1 MMMRHSKAFYIED
14 KIAEEQ
20 QKYKV
25 QCECG
30 TKTVMATVDKTI
42 CRGCGHWV
50 YRNKGIEF
58 REKMKEKL
66 RCQKKID

>member
-1 MMMRHSKAFYIED
+1 MMKHIKAFYNEE
-14 KIAEEQ
+14 KIANDKNQ
-20 QKYKV
+20 YKV
-25 QCECG
+25 LCKCG
-30 TKTVMATVDKTI
+30 TKTVIPTADRTI

-50 YRNKGIEF
+50 YRTKEIEF